1 MLVSESCSS
10 RIPDR
15 QIRILIV
22 YPSRI
27 QWLKRHRI
35 RDPDPHH
42 GYFLTFFFFI
52 IICRSRVLAFRS
64 SYPEWRTE
72 VPTLLAVLG
81 KNRQNKKP
89 QKKKKVA
96 TDTATK
102 KTEKKT
108 ATTEPNIK
116 KKKDKVTGLDK
127 FNTIPEKKLSDS
139 APADESDIDE
149 EAVSDI
155 DEEVVSD
162 VDDEEAV
169 SDVGDGV
176 LGGSSE
182 EEEEGDDALFVATL
196 KSALA
201 KSRSSNNN
209 KEAAEGTRGVKVAE
223 RGLNK
228 KKGSMVVKVINLKGK

>member
-1 MLVSESCSS
+1 VLVSESCSS

-102 KTEKKT
+102 KPEKKT

-155 DEEVVSD
+155 H
-162 VDDEEAV
+162 EEAV
-169 SDVGDGV
+169 SDIGDG
-176 LGGSSE
+176 S

-228 KKGSMVVKVINLKGK
+228 KKGSMVVKVINLKGE